1 MQNRSKFARYN
12 DGMVSIYREKG
23 RKSNFSAKLN
33 AVSLDDLDFIAKLA
47 YSEQSKRQQDIEFAE
62 QQGFS
67 LTLKIKTRFIKNVD
81 NKCKAVINGYLYD
94 LRYVDSTKTELYFY
108 MEGVGNLA

>member
-1 MQNRSKFARYN
+1 MNNRPAFARYN
-12 DGMVSIYREKG
+12 DGIVSIYREKG
-23 RKSNFSAKLN
+23 KRSNFSAKMN

-47 YSEQSKRQQDIEFAE
+47 YSEQSKRQQDLEFAE

-67 LTLKIKTRFIKNVD
+67 LTMKIKTRFIKSVD
-81 NKCKAVINGYLYD
+81 NKCKAVIDGYLYD

-108 MEGVGNLA
+108 MEGVGDLA